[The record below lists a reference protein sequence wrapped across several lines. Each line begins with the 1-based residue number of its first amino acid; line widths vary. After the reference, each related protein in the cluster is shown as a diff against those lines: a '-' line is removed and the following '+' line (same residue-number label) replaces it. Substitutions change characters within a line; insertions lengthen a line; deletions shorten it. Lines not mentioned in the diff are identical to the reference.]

1 MRYLLYDSNCPFC
14 NKVIKKVSKLINDKK
29 IKILAIN
36 SKEGNH
42 IIKLNNL
49 ENVNS
54 VIFINTKGE
63 VYLKSEAIIKI
74 SLLMRFPFNTLYIFN
89 IFPNRILDLIYDFV
103 AKNRMK
109 IKI

>member
-1 MRYLLYDSNCPFC
+1 MPFLLYDSNCPFC
-14 NKVIKKVSKLINDKK
+14 NKIVEEISKLIKDKK
-29 IKILAIN
+29 LKILAIN
-36 SKEGNH
+36 SKKGTQLVKH
-42 IIKLNNL
+42 NNL

-63 VYLKSEAIIKI
+63 FYLKSKAIIQI
-74 SLLMRFPFNTLYIFN
+74 SLLMKFPFNIAYIFN
-89 IFPNRILDLIYDFV
+89 IFPKSALDLVYDFV

>member
-14 NKVIKKVSKLINDKK
+14 KKVVEKISKLINDKN
-29 IKILAIN
+29 INILAIS
-36 SKEGNH
+36 SKKGTH

-54 VIFINTKGE
+54 VIFINTTGE
-63 VYLKSEAIIKI
+63 VYLKSKAIIKI

-89 IFPNRILDLIYDFV
+89 IFPKRILDLIYDFV

>member
-14 NKVIKKVSKLINDKK
+14 NKVVEKISKLINDKK
-29 IKILAIN
+29 VKILAIN
-36 SKEGNH
+36 SKKGSH
-42 IIKLNNL
+42 IIKKNNL

-54 VIFINTKGE
+54 VIYVNSKGE
-63 VYLKSEAIIKI
+63 TYIKSKAIIKI
-74 SLLMRFPFNTLYIFN
+74 SLLMRFPFNIAYIFN
-89 IFPNRILDLIYDFV
+89 ILPNRILDFIYDFV